1 MKKTGQ
7 QGFTLIELIMVVA
20 IIGILA
26 AIALPKFVDLS
37 RNAKEASARGGLGA
51 LRSVLAIE
59 YAKSATAGAAA
70 TFPAAVNATMF
81 ADNQLPLNSV
91 TSIRAVEAVAAAP
104 TGTGFDA
111 PAKAYWY
118 ITSSGQ
124 AGAYVD
130 STVSSPTVS
139 SW

>member
-1 MKKTGQ
+1 MKKNGQ
-7 QGFTLIELIMVVA
+7 QGFTLIELIMVIA

-26 AIALPKFVDLS
+26 AIALPKFQDLS

-59 YAKSATAGAAA
+59 YAKSATGGNAAQY
-70 TFPAAVNATMF
+70 PASVTGTMF
-81 ADNQLPLNSV
+81 ADNQLPLN
-91 TSIRAVEAVAAAP
+91 TLTNQRAVETVASPITTLAGSVD
-104 TGTGFDA
+104 TGKGF
-111 PAKAYWY
+111 WY
-118 ITSSGQ
+118 VTSTGQ

-130 STVSSPTVS
+130 STTSNPL